1 MANTALADQIDL
13 VRQQL
18 TSIDAQ
24 LARSGGSAQ
33 GLEDLKGAVDNLRT
47 SVWAILTASRTGNYP
62 GFIARFRLRRGIDI
76 LKHILADLESEVG
89 GKLLPEHSE
98 MQIMIQQV
106 TERIGRVRGN

>member
-1 MANTALADQIDL
+1 MPSNALTDQIEL

-24 LARSGGSAQ
+24 LVRSGGSAQ

-62 GFIARFRLRRGIDI
+62 GFISRFRLRRAIDI
-76 LKHILADLESEVG
+76 LKHIMADLEAEGG

-98 MQIMIQQV
+98 MQIMMQQV
-106 TERIGRVRGN
+106 AERIGRARAS